1 MKPLYNIQLH
11 DFPKKKVIL
20 KYLKKNAGNAKYS
33 PFCLVKSGNMDD
45 PFTPWEI
52 VPPIDISIIVE

>member
-1 MKPLYNIQLH
+1 MIFKK
-11 DFPKKKVIL
+11 KKKVIL
-20 KYLKKNAGNAKYS
+20 KYLKNAGNAKNS